1 MITPELQSDVAKKV
15 VGQFHK
21 WSDHYGQDRYAL
33 ALEQTLLPASL
44 LECLQ
49 PFGRTHLSGPEVRK
63 IVSVFQSMEG
73 FSDWLDDALEPF
85 GDRDTNVLRI
95 VAVARRARTKGE
107 SVIPPS
113 PTPDHLK

>member
-1 MITPELQSDVAKKV
+1 MV
-15 VGQFHK
+15 
-21 WSDHYGQDRYAL
+21 
-33 ALEQTLLPASL
+33 
-44 LECLQ
+44 
-49 PFGRTHLSGPEVRK
+49 
-63 IVSVFQSMEG
+63 G